1 MAETLPL
8 EILRYVFS
16 YLDDHLAPY
25 ACVCRQW
32 QVAAE
37 QFIFAGLHINSADLE
52 DFRQVA
58 LPPHHSASRCFHM
71 RRLYFKVVLPE
82 YSVAARGH
90 YENLNDRDSNS
101 KVFTQ
106 AITSLFEILSSW
118 PDADRHQTS
127 LQIYAE
133 SPSDWEAETDSNARR
148 IRLQRCYAFPGQELL
163 HRRYERSYLQLME
176 VTLPNVECI
185 TSLEVL
191 GYGKYRNIATGSVS
205 EMVARLPRLDTIN
218 AELRDRG
225 GRGTAASDRLDGKLY
240 QPSLFNPFKLS
251 TGSDSVN
258 RFS

>member
-58 LPPHHSASRCFHM
+58 LPPHSASRCFHM

-118 PDADRHQTS
+118 PDADRHQIS